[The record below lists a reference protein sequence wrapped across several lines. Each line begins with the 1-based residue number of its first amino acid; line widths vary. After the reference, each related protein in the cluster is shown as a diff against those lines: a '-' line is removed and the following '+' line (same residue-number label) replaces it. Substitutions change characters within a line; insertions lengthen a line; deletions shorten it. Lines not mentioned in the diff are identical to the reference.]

1 MPLAHTRIAINA
13 GQLII
18 ILQDR
23 EAATDE
29 QWSALMNDVKA
40 ARAALA
46 KDRGQVLGLVISDG
60 GAPNARQRSALAV
73 TLDGQLM
80 RAGVLSDSTLVRGA
94 VTAMAWFNQ
103 GSARSR
109 RAKRTS
115 CSTTWA
121 SHRTRSRSSAG
132 PSSTSTST
140 SGSRRSSAFR
150 HFSTGCDEPE
160 QLRAALRANP
170 FKVTTC

>member
-40 ARAALA
+40 ARAALV

-103 GSARSR
+103 GIRSFPPSEANKLFDYLGFSTHEIPLIR
-109 RAKRTS
+109 RAIVDIYKQVR
-115 CSTTWA
+115 
-121 SHRTRSRSSAG
+121 
-132 PSSTSTST
+132 
-140 SGSRRSSAFR
+140 
-150 HFSTGCDEPE
+150 
-160 QLRAALRANP
+160 
-170 FKVTTC
+170 VTTLVSVPSLLHGM